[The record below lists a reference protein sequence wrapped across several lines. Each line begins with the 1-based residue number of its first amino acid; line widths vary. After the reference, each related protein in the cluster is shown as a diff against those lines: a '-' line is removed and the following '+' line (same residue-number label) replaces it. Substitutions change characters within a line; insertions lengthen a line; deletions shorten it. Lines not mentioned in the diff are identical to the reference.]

1 MKMLKKHWHMTGA
14 NLVITVIGGAKNFNL
29 DGKKKE
35 VFNRGLVTAARTT
48 KAWIIT
54 SGCNMGVMKAVGD
67 AVQEGQSYS
76 WDKEGMRH
84 TLRCIGIAPWGY
96 IERRQA
102 LVSMDGHGCWNAS
115 YKANHIIRHFHPVSL
130 NPSHTHFLLVDDG
143 YRGRYGGVADFRAKL
158 ERKISLP
165 TSAPPGTG

>member
-1 MKMLKKHWHMTGA
+1 MYTQ
-14 NLVITVIGGAKNFNL
+14 
-29 DGKKKE
+29 
-35 VFNRGLVTAARTT
+35 AARTT

-102 LVSMDGHGCWNAS
+102 LVSMDGHVRTRQEC
-115 YKANHIIRHFHPVSL
+115 R
-130 NPSHTHFLLVDDG
+130 
-143 YRGRYGGVADFRAKL
+143 ADLF
-158 ERKISLP
+158 
-165 TSAPPGTG
+165 